1 MVIRRSFSLDKARDG
16 DVVAWLDAQDNAS
29 EAIRAALRA
38 HISRERLS
46 LADVYQAVKALE
58 AQVCS
63 GQWVRPS
70 AADVDEPVE
79 DPALAA
85 QLDQLGL

>member
-1 MVIRRSFSLDKARDG
+1 MVIRRSFSLDKERDG
-16 DVVAWLDAQDNAS
+16 DVVAWLDAQINAS

-58 AQVCS
+58 AQLCS
-63 GQWVRPS
+63 GQGAQP
-70 AADVDEPVE
+70 AAVGVTETRE